1 MNSLNFLPSSSM
13 PPPFA
18 LFLFG
23 LDHALVGGADTVH
36 HPLLIAELLDE
47 AVALGDETFDAGFS
61 IGRDLLFDGL
71 GEALH
76 RAARAVVELD
86 EHFAQRSGLICSYLS
101 ITANKPV
108 RRGHRRRNLDRAAG
122 GLPATSARNSR
133 LNRRLKRSKYRKT
146 ASFPKALRRAVV
158 HEGKGIA
165 KSVTKERFSIAM
177 LAKQAQT
184 PRTE

>member
-86 EHFAQRSGLICSYLS
+86 EHFAHPLKRLLHALARAGRALLPSLNSLIGLLDG
-101 ITANKPV
+101 
-108 RRGHRRRNLDRAAG
+108 REDRARVDFEDDG
-122 GLPATSARNSR
+122 FLVHDGLGSSDWN
-133 LNRRLKRSKYRKT
+133 
-146 ASFPKALRRAVV
+146 
-158 HEGKGIA
+158 
-165 KSVTKERFSIAM
+165 
-177 LAKQAQT
+177 
-184 PRTE
+184 